1 MNMLVNV
8 AAVAAA
14 NPLPQIIGAVVPLQA
29 AGDEWKC
36 CCPFHNDRSP
46 SLSIYSGGKR
56 WYCFGCGKGG
66 DVIDFVRELHQ
77 IEFRAA
83 AAMLAAGGMPAVAVT
98 PIIDAPER
106 TKEER
111 IEDARAIWRAA
122 SPASG
127 TLAEAYLRFRGLDL
141 AIPETIRFTWLT
153 YGSHGPQHP
162 CLVAV
167 ITGPDNRL
175 CGIQRTYLAADGR
188 GKANVPKPK
197 LSLGRI
203 SGGAIRLAP
212 AACDLMVCEGLE
224 DGLTLQQEMGQA
236 VWVAAGAGNMPKM
249 RFPSLVSRVTV
260 GGDADDAGH
269 TGADAAIDAY
279 RTRGISSRAIFPV
292 GAKDFNAELMGRLG
306 K

>member
-14 NPLPQIIGAVVPLQA
+14 NPLPEIIGAVTKLEV

-83 AAMLAAGGMPAVAVT
+83 AAMLAAGDMPAVAVT

-111 IEDARAIWRAA
+111 IEEARAIWRAA
-122 SPASG
+122 SPATG
-127 TLAEAYLRFRGLDL
+127 TLAETYLRFRGLDL
-141 AIPETIRFTWLT
+141 SIPETIRFTWLT
-153 YGSHGPQHP
+153 YGNHGPKHP

-175 CGIQRTYLAADGR
+175 SGIQRTYLAADGR
-188 GKANVPKPK
+188 GKANVRKPK

-212 AACDLMVCEGLE
+212 AAYELIVCEGVE
-224 DGLTLQQEMGQA
+224 DGLTLQQEMGRA
-236 VWVAAGAGNMPKM
+236 VWVAAGAGNMHKM
-249 RFPSLVSRVTV
+249 RFPSLVTRVTV
-260 GGDADDAGH
+260 GGDADETGRAG
-269 TGADAAIDAY
+269 AAAAEEAFKVS
-279 RTRGISSRAIFPV
+279 GIRCRSIFPIA
-292 GAKDFNAELMGRLG
+292 AKDFNAELMGARS
-306 K
+306 